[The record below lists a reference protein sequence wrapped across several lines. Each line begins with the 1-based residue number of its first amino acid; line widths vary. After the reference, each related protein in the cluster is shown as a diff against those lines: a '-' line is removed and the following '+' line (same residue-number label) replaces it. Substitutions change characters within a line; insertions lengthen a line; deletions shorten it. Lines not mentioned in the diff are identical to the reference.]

1 MGVTSA
7 NIPNFSGKSSLS
19 LADLQALSDV
29 VRANMLQAEQPPAR
43 VKVGVALPRPAHHV
57 PEGGMYFGE
66 SFIAPVS
73 SHVSRPG
80 LVQSL
85 EFMSGLSRPAFVQGK
100 GFIPLAETV
109 DAEGYFL
116 PTPVAG
122 ALTGARWATDSSVAY
137 PRILPGGVLEIPP
150 TSGGSSGIAPPPLA
164 EWDAENTSVPGLIA
178 AVYFA
183 SEVDRP
189 RIDFGNIRLPMAATV
204 DSASVEL
211 ATAVA
216 GAIAGVQY
224 ATDSSVDKPR
234 ILHGG
239 IIELPQNAAS
249 APLANFGP
257 GKETV
262 PGLVANVAFSLGDPE
277 PTANNGFVSIPLAA
291 TVDSASNKLTP
302 AIMGAIGG
310 ARWAAGSVTEPRIAP
325 GGIIEIPRGGALQ
338 GLQDAAGNAVTW
350 AGVESLAGS
359 QVKVASILL
368 NTGSTNIPLSLYAGI
383 NNGFL
388 SFCLV
393 DTV

>member
-1 MGVTSA
+1 MGVTAS
-7 NIPNFSGKSSLS
+7 NIPNFSGKASLS
-19 LADLQALSDV
+19 LADLQALADV
-29 VRANMLQAEQPPAR
+29 VRANMLQADAPPAR
-43 VKVGVALPRPAHHV
+43 VRVGVSRPRPAHDV
-57 PEGGMYFGE
+57 PAEGAYFGE
-66 SFIAPVS
+66 SFVAPVS

-85 EFMSGLSRPAFVQGK
+85 EFMSGLSRPAFVHGK
-100 GFIPLAETV
+100 GYIPLAESV

-122 ALTGARWATDSSVAY
+122 ALSGARWATDSSVAY

-150 TSGGSSGIAPPPLA
+150 TSGGGGIAPPPLA
-164 EWDAENTSVPGLIA
+164 EWDAEDKSVPGLIA

-183 SEVDRP
+183 SEVERP
-189 RIDFGNIRLPMAATV
+189 RIDFGNMRLPMAATV
-204 DSASVEL
+204 DSSSVEL
-211 ATAVA
+211 SSAVA

-277 PTANNGFVSIPLAA
+277 PSASNGFVSIPLAA

-302 AIMGAIGG
+302 AIMGAVGG

-325 GGIIEIPRGGALQ
+325 GGIIEIPRGDSLQ
-338 GLQDAAGNAVTW
+338 GIQDATGNAVTW
-350 AGVESLAGS
+350 DNVSSLPGA
-359 QVKVASILL
+359 QVKVASLLL
-368 NTGSTNIPLSLYAGI
+368 NSGGTSLPLSLFAGY
-383 NNGFL
+383 NDGFL
-388 SFCLV
+388 TFALADSL
-393 DTV
+393 